1 MRAALALVLLV
12 AACGGDDD
20 GGNTGPADANTIDVP
35 GDAMPREVVTE
46 NVPLVVNEIVEAIMV
61 GGPGDYA
68 RITASA
74 DGAPID
80 WNIHGHANGE
90 TQVVSEGFKVPN
102 VDYLFIPSAQADW
115 YLLLRNKGQ
124 TDITIKLKVELY
136 NSITWSGWQ

>member
-1 MRAALALVLLV
+1 MRAALALALLL
-12 AACGGDDD
+12 AACGDD
-20 GGNTGPADANTIDVP
+20 GGGMTGPADANTIDVP
-35 GDAMPREVVTE
+35 GDAMPREIVME

-74 DGAPID
+74 GGAPID
-80 WNIHGHANGE
+80 WTIHGHANGE
-90 TQVVSEGFKVPN
+90 TQVVAEGLEAAS
-102 VDYLFIPSAQADW
+102 VDYLVGPSAQADW

-124 TDITIKLKVELY
+124 TDITIQLKIELY